1 MTQKITERVAMA
13 RHAASEL
20 ITWGA
25 WKRGRPAAAPA
36 DVAHKTSA
44 MYGQYLKTP
53 IDAAEAEAG
62 LQLAL
67 EQKGIAA

>member
-1 MTQKITERVAMA
+1 MTENISERVAMA

-20 ITWGA
+20 ITWGPWSNGQPTA
-25 WKRGRPAAAPA
+25 TAP
-36 DVAHKTSA
+36 DVQAKTTA

-53 IDAAEAEAG
+53 ITEEESAEG

-67 EQKGIAA
+67 HRAAA